1 MLQLLSATGLNTV
14 CVILSVKTIDRTR
27 RARRIMYVSNVVPT
41 WNADCIGFQAL
52 GSGASLPM
60 RQRPLHRPGVQQPWD
75 RHSRPRRQDRGL
87 QGRPGRSVS
96 GHRSVGWRLVCVH
109 VGTPARLGC
118 RARQHD
124 LIVLSISCRE
134 CRQQHYPCRDLP
146 ADNRGFDRELDR
158 TAETVGLQ
166 TTERLAV
173 PDFLFVR
180 SLYFIWIMIFRILIL
195 MERKF

>member
-1 MLQLLSATGLNTV
+1 MP
-14 CVILSVKTIDRTR
+14 
-27 RARRIMYVSNVVPT
+27 VSNIVPT
-41 WNADCIGFQAL
+41 RNADDIGFQAL

-75 RHSRPRRQDRGL
+75 RHSRPGRQDRGL

-96 GHRSVGWRLVCVH
+96 GHRSVGRRLVCVH
-109 VGTPARLGC
+109 VGTLARPGC
-118 RARQHD
+118 GAWQHD
-124 LIVLSISCRE
+124 LIVLLISCRE

-146 ADNRGFDRELDR
+146 AHNRGFDRELDR
-158 TAETVGLQ
+158 TAEAVGLQ

-180 SLYFIWIMIFRILIL
+180 SPYFIWIMIFRILTL